1 MMDFFSIILPVGILV
16 LCAYGVGYMSGSD
29 AAREIYN
36 PTIRKSDLDKSREI
50 QYNRTMIITPNKFA
64 TLIESKVK
72 EKRCGYMDAV
82 LLYCNE
88 TGLDPS
94 NIKSLVNK
102 TLKEKIA
109 YEAQSLNML
118 KEKTAKLPI

>member
-1 MMDFFSIILPVGILV
+1 
-16 LCAYGVGYMSGSD
+16 
-29 AAREIYN
+29 
-36 PTIRKSDLDKSREI
+36 
-50 QYNRTMIITPNKFA
+50 MIITPNKFA
-64 TLIESKVK
+64 QVIETKVK

-109 YEAQSLNML
+109 FEAQSLNML